1 MQMIRIL
8 GMVMVFSA
16 CAGLGLHA
24 AGVVRRTVRQLTQLK
39 LSLEM
44 MQCEIS
50 YSLTPIGKLCGILSS
65 ACSGEIA
72 GFYAVMEQKLKD
84 ATRSVPEAAKAA
96 MAETAGLRLTPLA
109 RQSLMELFGSFGK
122 FGSDEQLKLIA
133 LTQERISAELAELSA
148 QKQSRC
154 RCYEALGVCAGLA
167 MVILVI

>member
-1 MQMIRIL
+1 MELIRIF

-16 CAGLGLHA
+16 CAGLGIHA

-65 ACSGEIA
+65 ACGGEVGA
-72 GFYAVMEQKLKD
+72 FYGAMEQKLKD
-84 ATRSVPEAAKAA
+84 GTRSVAEAAGAA
-96 MAETAGLRLTPLA
+96 MSETTGLRLTPLA

-122 FGSDEQLKLIA
+122 FGSEEQLKLIA
-133 LTQERISAELAELSA
+133 LTMERITAELSELSA